1 MIPLEKVNSI
11 ILRFDELEKLLSKT
25 NIDKKE
31 FVKNSKEYSSIG
43 SIIKE
48 AKDKLNW
55 HPLVNLDKGIE
66 STIDYFKNI

>member
-11 ILRFDELEKLLSKT
+11 ILRYDELEKLLSKT

-48 AKDKLNW
+48 AKEYQKILKDLFF
-55 HPLVNLDKGIE
+55 HSLGLFLE
-66 STIDYFKNI
+66 LHLL